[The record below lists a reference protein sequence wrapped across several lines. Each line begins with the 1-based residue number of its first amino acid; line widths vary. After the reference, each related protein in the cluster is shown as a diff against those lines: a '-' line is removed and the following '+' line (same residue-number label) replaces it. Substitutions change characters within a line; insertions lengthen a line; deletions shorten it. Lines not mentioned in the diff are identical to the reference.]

1 MNSKLILISFMAM
14 LLLSCEES
22 LIAPAI
28 PNDPVSN
35 FEEMWKGYDQ
45 WYGLFGVKE
54 IDWQKVYHE
63 FRPKVNANT
72 TDEELKNIFHD
83 MIDPL
88 NDNHTF
94 IITTSN
100 EPRIESGIF
109 DTLKVQ
115 TDFSLDLIPKYVPD
129 FTHYGA
135 AIDYGTIEGNIGY
148 IHLGD
153 FIPTQKFFG
162 QAMDEILVK
171 LKDTKGIVV
180 DIRDNPGGNDV
191 AAQYVAGRFAAS
203 RHLYMNVRKKNGP
216 GHFDFTNVIPWHVE
230 PTGGTRYTKPVIL
243 LTSRWTESAGETF
256 TLAMNELEN
265 ITQIGDFTSGGFS
278 DNIAR
283 ELPNGWFY
291 FMSIGDYR
299 AADGESYEGIGIKPE
314 IELVNS
320 KEDILSSTDKVLE
333 KAIEILQ

>member
-1 MNSKLILISFMAM
+1 MNTKLILISFMAM
-14 LLLSCEES
+14 LLVSCEES
-22 LIAPAI
+22 LIEPEI

-35 FEEMWKGYDQ
+35 FEEMWKGYDE
-45 WYGLFGVKE
+45 WYGLFGVKA
-54 IDWQKVYHE
+54 IDWKKVYQE
-63 FRPKVNANT
+63 FRPMVNANT

-88 NDNHTF
+88 NDNHTY

-115 TDFSLDLIPKYVPD
+115 TDFSLDIIPKYVPD

-135 AIDYGTIEGNIGY
+135 AIDYGTIEVNIVY

-153 FIPTQKFFG
+153 FIPSQKFFE
-162 QAMDEILVK
+162 QAMDEIVEK

-180 DIRDNPGGNDV
+180 DIRDNPGGND
-191 AAQYVAGRFAAS
+191 ATAQYVAGRFAAS

-265 ITQIGDFTSGGFS
+265 ITQMGDYTSGGFS

-314 IELVNS
+314 IDLVNS